1 MGFRRPEVQI
11 LSPRPRWSRVCIA
24 CSDFLQRSACAHRA
38 AALSSPG
45 RPAERPPRPAARGR
59 LSCSAFSSFS
69 FVKASREEVGGGPIL
84 SLPFPFDPLSR
95 KRTENGPPGSS
106 ACRRDRR
113 PERAGG
119 RGAGQIGRGRRRP
132 GRRADRQGHRRRDKR
147 GSVDGYK
154 RAGRKSPPG
163 SCAGFRRCRTPK
175 RVPARQ
181 ASGRGRRRRWRGAG
195 DAKEPGGEGRPAPV
209 PDGKPRALPD
219 TEERAGDRR
228 TDAQR
233 ARQTGGSRRAGAQAG
248 IRSRFPLIPSQEKE
262 LKTGGSRGRAR
273 ARAGGETGGR
283 AGGGGAGGGTG
294 WKRREGGRDG
304 AETGGRGSRRARRR
318 NGRPQ
323 RRDGKG
329 GNGKEQRRPTRV
341 GA

>member
-132 GRRADRQGHRRRDKR
+132 GRRADRQGRRRRDKR

-181 ASGRGRRRRWRGAG
+181 ASGPGA
-195 DAKEPGGEGRPAPV
+195 A
-209 PDGKPRALPD
+209 
-219 TEERAGDRR
+219 
-228 TDAQR
+228 
-233 ARQTGGSRRAGAQAG
+233 
-248 IRSRFPLIPSQEKE
+248 
-262 LKTGGSRGRAR
+262 
-273 ARAGGETGGR
+273 
-283 AGGGGAGGGTG
+283 GAGGTHRSRAEKSARLLCRMKCRYRTP
-294 WKRREGGRDG
+294 KRVPARQ
-304 AETGGRGSRRARRR
+304 ATRARRR
-318 NGRPQ
+318 PGTRRNQSMGTSRPWTS
-323 RRDGKG
+323 RRGSSSWLYV
-329 GNGKEQRRPTRV
+329 EQVESVRMGYCVVTEKP
-341 GA
+341 GDQ

>member
-84 SLPFPFDPLSR
+84 SLPFLLDPLSR

-119 RGAGQIGRGRRRP
+119 RGAGQIGRG
-132 GRRADRQGHRRRDKR
+132 
-147 GSVDGYK
+147 
-154 RAGRKSPPG
+154 AGG
-163 SCAGFRRCRTPK
+163 GIN
-175 RVPARQ
+175 
-181 ASGRGRRRRWRGAG
+181 GGALM
-195 DAKEPGGEGRPAPV
+195 DTKEPGGKVRPAPV
-209 PDGKPRALPD
+209 PDFA
-219 TEERAGDRR
+219 A
-228 TDAQR
+228 
-233 ARQTGGSRRAGAQAG
+233 
-248 IRSRFPLIPSQEKE
+248 
-262 LKTGGSRGRAR
+262 
-273 ARAGGETGGR
+273 
-283 AGGGGAGGGTG
+283 
-294 WKRREGGRDG
+294 
-304 AETGGRGSRRARRR
+304 ARRQSACR
-318 NGRPQ
+318 
-323 RRDGKG
+323 
-329 GNGKEQRRPTRV
+329 
-341 GA
+341 